1 MLIGRLFFA
10 TVLGYTIGAFP
21 TGVVVTRLLKKPD
34 VRLSG
39 SGHMGGLNTYRQA
52 GVAGGLVTAL
62 VDIGKGVLAAWL
74 AQRLTGTSWALP
86 VAGVAAI
93 AGHCWSAYI
102 GFAGGMGLGTMA
114 GLFFWQQPVV
124 PFIGAALWGL
134 GYLLFVGAALWGLGY
149 LLLRESPRSV
159 MVMTVLIVPVFWLLG
174 HFGYASPEVMA
185 LGIGGAGVIF
195 IRHLTQLR
203 VYDRRAMAAVE

>member
-1 MLIGRLFFA
+1 MLIGRLFLA
-10 TVLGYTIGAFP
+10 AVLGYAFGAFP
-21 TGVVVTRLLKKPD
+21 TGVVVTGLLKKPD

-62 VDIGKGVLAAWL
+62 VDTGKGVLAAWL

-134 GYLLFVGAALWGLGY
+134 GYLL
-149 LLLRESPRSV
+149 LRDSPRSV

-185 LGIGGAGVIF
+185 LGIGGAGGIF

-203 VYDRRAMAAVE
+203 VYDRRAAAAE